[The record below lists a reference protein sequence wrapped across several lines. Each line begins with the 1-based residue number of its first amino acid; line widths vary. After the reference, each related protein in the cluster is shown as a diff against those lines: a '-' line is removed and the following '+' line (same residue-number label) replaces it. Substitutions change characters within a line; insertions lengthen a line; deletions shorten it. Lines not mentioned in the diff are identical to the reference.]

1 MDVRFLRLSFLV
13 SNFTETLALSG
24 KILPPNPLPF
34 SCQYYFVFIY
44 LNESDL
50 CFTEKDAD
58 IQPEVGEGGG
68 IVEGTYTVKLNE
80 GRTIFGRFLW
90 FQNLALA

>member
-1 MDVRFLRLSFLV
+1 M
-13 SNFTETLALSG
+13 SG
-24 KILPPNPLPF
+24 KILRPNLCH
-34 SCQYYFVFIY
+34 SRVSIIFVLIY
-44 LNESDL
+44 LNKSNL

-80 GRTIFGRFLW
+80 NQNIRWTIFILQVEQFLGG
-90 FQNLALA
+90 FYGFKMALA